1 MKTQI
6 KKLMFRTLLVL
17 CIVALLNS
25 TVGAHSRN
33 DERGSPDNARGRQL
47 TVITRNMY
55 LGTDFGPILGATSF
69 PEFANAVAAAYI
81 QVQQSNIPERAAAIA
96 KEIDSTRPDLVGLQE
111 ASIWQTG
118 PFGGPAT
125 TVTFDALQSLLDAL
139 AARGLHYAPV
149 AIVTEFEA
157 EAPSALGINIRFTDR
172 DVVLA
177 RTDLNPSELRL
188 SNIQA
193 QHFTTNLM
201 FITPILGPL
210 TIPRGWISVDGKI
223 RGKSFRFVT
232 THLESFHPGIQAV
245 QASELVQGPCNTP
258 LPVIIA
264 GDLNTY
270 SLSGNPAQNAGY
282 QIILSSGFSDL
293 WTLFHEGEPGNT
305 WPLHLGD
312 SSTSTTPTQRIDLV
326 LFRGDVG
333 PEEIELI
340 GNRPSDRTPDGLW
353 PSDHAGVVA
362 SFNLKGEPA
371 EDGSDVPTR

>member
-1 MKTQI
+1 MKTHI
-6 KKLMFRTLLVL
+6 KKLMLRTFLVL

-25 TVGAHSRN
+25 TGLAHSRDDDRDSGDN
-33 DERGSPDNARGRQL
+33 HRGHQL
-47 TVITRNMY
+47 TVVTRNMY
-55 LGTDFGPILGATSF
+55 LGTDFGPILAATSF
-69 PEFANAVAAAYI
+69 PDFANAVAAAYI

-96 KEIDSTRPDLVGLQE
+96 KEIDATRPDLIGIQE

-149 AIVTEFEA
+149 ATLTEFEA

-177 RTDLNPSELRL
+177 RTDLNQSELRL

-210 TIPRGWISVDGKI
+210 TIPRGWISVDGNL

-232 THLESFHPGIQAV
+232 THLESFHPGVQAV
-245 QASELVQGPCNTP
+245 QASELVQGPGNTP

-264 GDLNTY
+264 GDLNTD
-270 SLSGNPAQNAGY
+270 SPGGNPAQNAGY
-282 QIILSSGFSDL
+282 QIIVSSGFSDL
-293 WTLFHEGEPGNT
+293 WTFFHEGEPGNT

-326 LFRGDVG
+326 LFRGDVR
-333 PEEIELI
+333 PEEIKLI
-340 GNRPSDRTPDGLW
+340 GNRRSARTPDGLW

-362 SFNLKGEPA
+362 SFKLKGR
-371 EDGSDVPTR
+371 SS